1 MNMNRTNVRETIR
14 TLLGRCYA
22 CVTSPLH
29 WFRPVL
35 VSSIVGVLLSMGLTA
50 QVQRVMIARLSYDST
65 DAALKPSKLIDGL
78 ALAFELTKQYA
89 VVPIELRDSVAG
101 RIGDSA
107 TYQRV
112 ADSLRAEIIVFCS
125 VARIAN
131 LVRSEIVVAGGE
143 GFTFS
148 TSGVGYGVTFL
159 QSDTLGS
166 MLLDPAVLGSMQRAL
181 CAALR
186 DSNLYASADEGLRA
200 RPSSL
205 LSVGGISFIPPPEDY
220 VTWSTFK
227 EKVPASYDIVQT
239 AVAALRYRDDYTV
252 VDTDSRDSM
261 YAKGGLH
268 FVENY
273 NPVTPTELKI
283 LRAFDI
289 GTILT
294 GRYERIAEG
303 ARLTMFLQ
311 SVESNGSL
319 KTNRTGTSLVEVD
332 SKLALQD
339 AVRACLR
346 QIFGTITEQSGPSR

>member
-1 MNMNRTNVRETIR
+1 MV
-14 TLLGRCYA
+14 
-22 CVTSPLH
+22 S
-29 WFRPVL
+29 VL
-35 VSSIVGVLLSMGLTA
+35 GVLLSTGIMA
-50 QVQRVMIARLSYDST
+50 QVQRVMIARLDHDT
-65 DAALKPSKLIDGL
+65 ADVALQPSKLIDGL
-78 ALAFELTKQYA
+78 ALACELTKQYA
-89 VVPIELRDSVAG
+89 VVPVEIRDSVAA

-131 LVRSEIVVAGGE
+131 LVRSELVVAGGE

-166 MLLDPAVLGSMQRAL
+166 MLLDPAVLSSMQRAL

-186 DSNLYASADEGLRA
+186 DSNLYAAANEGLRT

-205 LSVGGISFIPPPEDY
+205 LSIGGITFVPPPEEF

-239 AVAALRYRDDYTV
+239 AVAALRHRDDYTV
-252 VDTDSRDSM
+252 VDIDSRDSM

-273 NPVTPTELKI
+273 NQVTPTELKI

-289 GTILT
+289 ATILT
-294 GRYERIAEG
+294 GRYERISEG
-303 ARLTMFLQ
+303 ARLTLFLQ
-311 SVESNGSL
+311 SIESNGAL
-319 KTNRTGTSLVEVD
+319 KTITSGTSLVEVD

-339 AVRACLR
+339 GVRACLR
-346 QIFGTITEQSGPSR
+346 QIFGTITEQSGPSK

>member
-1 MNMNRTNVRETIR
+1 MV
-14 TLLGRCYA
+14 
-22 CVTSPLH
+22 S
-29 WFRPVL
+29 VL
-35 VSSIVGVLLSMGLTA
+35 GVLLSTGIMA
-50 QVQRVMIARLSYDST
+50 QVQRVMIARLDHDT
-65 DAALKPSKLIDGL
+65 ADVALQPSKLIDGL
-78 ALAFELTKQYA
+78 ALACELTKQYA
-89 VVPIELRDSVAG
+89 VVPVEIRDSVAA

-131 LVRSEIVVAGGE
+131 LVRSELVVAGGE

-166 MLLDPAVLGSMQRAL
+166 MLLDPAVLSSMQRAL

-186 DSNLYASADEGLRA
+186 DSNLYAGANEGLRT

-205 LSVGGISFIPPPEDY
+205 LSIGGITFVPPPEEF

-239 AVAALRYRDDYTV
+239 AVAALRHRDDYTV
-252 VDTDSRDSM
+252 VDIDSRDSM

-273 NPVTPTELKI
+273 NQVTPTELKI

-289 GTILT
+289 ATILT
-294 GRYERIAEG
+294 GRYERISEG
-303 ARLTMFLQ
+303 ARLTLFLQ
-311 SVESNGSL
+311 SIESNGAL
-319 KTNRTGTSLVEVD
+319 KTITSGTSLVEVD

-339 AVRACLR
+339 GVRACLR
-346 QIFGTITEQSGPSR
+346 QIFGTITEQSGPSK

>member
-1 MNMNRTNVRETIR
+1 MNMNRTNVFETIGA
-14 TLLGRCYA
+14 LLGGCYA
-22 CVTSPLH
+22 SITSPLH
-29 WFRPVL
+29 WMRPAVVVSIL
-35 VSSIVGVLLSMGLTA
+35 GAVVSSGLTA
-50 QVQRVMIARLSYDST
+50 QVQRVMIARLEHDSA
-65 DAALKPSKLIDGL
+65 DAALQPSKLIDGL
-78 ALAFELTKQYA
+78 GLAFELTKQYA
-89 VVPIELRDSVAG
+89 VIPVEIRDSVAA

-112 ADSLRAEIIVFCS
+112 ADSLRAELIVFCS

-131 LVRSEIVVAGGE
+131 LVRSEIVVAGGD

-166 MLLDPAVLGSMQRAL
+166 MLLDPAVLSSMQRAL

-186 DSNLYASADEGLRA
+186 DSNLYASAGEGVRA
-200 RPSSL
+200 RPASL
-205 LSVGGISFIPPPEDY
+205 LSIGGISFATPPEEY

-227 EKVPASYDIVQT
+227 EKVPASYDITQT
-239 AVAALRYRDDYTV
+239 AIAALRNLDDYTV
-252 VDTDSRDSM
+252 IDMDSRDSM

-273 NPVTPTELKI
+273 NVVTPTELKI

-289 GTILT
+289 VHILS

-303 ARLTMFLQ
+303 ARLTFFLQ
-311 SVESNGSL
+311 SIEPNGAL
-319 KTNRTGTSLVEVD
+319 KTIRSGSTLVEVD

-339 AVRACLR
+339 GVRACLR
-346 QIFGTITEQSGPSR
+346 QIFGKITEQSGPSE

>member
-1 MNMNRTNVRETIR
+1 MRETIG
-14 TLLGRCYA
+14 TLLGGCYA
-22 CVTSPLH
+22 SVTSPLH
-29 WFRPVL
+29 WL
-35 VSSIVGVLLSMGLTA
+35 STGLWALLIGLHLYSPETLA
-50 QVQRVMIARLSYDST
+50 QTQRVMVARVQYDT
-65 DAALKPSKLIDGL
+65 ADAALRPSKLLDGL

-89 VVPIELRDSVAG
+89 VVPVEIRDSVAA

-107 TYQRV
+107 TYQLV

-143 GFTFS
+143 GFTFNA
-148 TSGVGYGVTFL
+148 SGVGYGVTFL

-166 MLLDPAVLGSMQRAL
+166 MLLDPAVLSSMQRAL

-186 DSNLYASADEGLRA
+186 DSNLYSGAGDGLRT
-200 RPSSL
+200 RPSTL
-205 LSVGGISFIPPPEDY
+205 LAVGGITFAPPPEDF

-227 EKVPASYDIVQT
+227 EKVPASFDIVQT
-239 AVAALRYRDDYTV
+239 AVAALRYQDDYTV
-252 VDTDSRDSM
+252 VDIDSRDSM

-273 NPVTPTELKI
+273 NTVTPTELKI

-289 GTILT
+289 VTLVT
-294 GRYERIAEG
+294 GRYERVRDG
-303 ARLTMFLQ
+303 GRLTLFLQ
-311 SVESNGSL
+311 SIEPSGSL
-319 KTNRTGTSLVEVD
+319 KTLKSGSTLVEVD

-339 AVRACLR
+339 GVRSCLR
-346 QIFGTITEQSGPSR
+346 QIFGTITEQSAPSK